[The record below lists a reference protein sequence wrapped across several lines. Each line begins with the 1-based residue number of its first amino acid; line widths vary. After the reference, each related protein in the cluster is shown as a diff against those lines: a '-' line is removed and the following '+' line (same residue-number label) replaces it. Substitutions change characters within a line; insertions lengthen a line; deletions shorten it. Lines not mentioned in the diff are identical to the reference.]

1 MPQSRFTALAT
12 ALTILS
18 LALPASAATKIT
30 LGYGITSD
38 YLPAFVAKDNGI
50 FEKNGLD
57 VTMVVVTSS
66 SLTPPALVS
75 GSMQIAQANPPNLL
89 LAYEG
94 GIELVSIT
102 GVARLMAK
110 NPRTSLVT
118 HPGFTITKAEDL
130 RGKKV
135 AVPGINSAMDLV
147 LRKWLIDG
155 GVKPEQVTIVEAPF
169 AQMGDMLKSG
179 QLDAAFQFEP
189 LLTRILASG
198 SATKS
203 LDLMSMG
210 NPDVLGSVWAATKE
224 WATANRGAVDAY
236 RTSLNEAVDFINKNT
251 EEAHKIEAKY
261 LHYATSE
268 VPDIE
273 MQVTPQDF
281 DYWAGL
287 CRAVGLLHRPV
298 DGAQLIF
305 K

>member
-1 MPQSRFTALAT
+1 
-12 ALTILS
+12 
-18 LALPASAATKIT
+18 
-30 LGYGITSD
+30 
-38 YLPAFVAKDNGI
+38 
-50 FEKNGLD
+50 
-57 VTMVVVTSS
+57 
-66 SLTPPALVS
+66 LTPPSLVS

-102 GVARLMAK
+102 GVARLTAK
-110 NPRTSLVT
+110 NPRTSMVT
-118 HPGFTITKAEDL
+118 RPGFTISKAEDL

-155 GVKPEQVTIVEAPF
+155 GVQPDQVTIVEAPF

-189 LLTRILASG
+189 LLSRILSSG
-198 SATKS
+198 SAMKS

-210 NPDVLGSVWAATKE
+210 NPDVLGSFWAATRE
-224 WATANRGAVDAY
+224 WATANRPAVDAF
-236 RTSLNEAVDFINKNT
+236 RASLNEAMDYIKKNP
-251 EEAHKIEAKY
+251 EDAHKIETKY
-261 LHYATSE
+261 LHYATNE
-268 VPDIE
+268 LPDIE
-273 MQVTPQDF
+273 MEVTPKDF

-298 DGAQLIF
+298 DGAALIF